1 MNACKYTVGQKV
13 QIAAW
18 EGETP
23 ENRVMVVRDATVVK
37 TVSRLH
43 GNMSWI
49 FLSVAHADCFED
61 MRVSTRTLTTL
72 VKLADGFLPRK

>member
-1 MNACKYTVGQKV
+1 MNACKYTIGQKL
-13 QIAAW
+13 QIATW
-18 EGETP
+18 VGETP
-23 ENRVMVVRDATVVK
+23 ESRSMVVRDATVVN

-49 FLSVAHADCFED
+49 YLSVAHDDCFED

-72 VKLADGFLPRK
+72 VRLASGVHAA